1 MIATDTLLIRA
12 TLSSA
17 DKLGEFAAQV
27 SRALPAELLIST
39 LQLGHEPTTQ
49 VVYVYAHLSM
59 ATTVEKSVAT
69 TIEKAMSMRFSD
81 LKNIRVSRLQK
92 VFDVAGAS
100 RGQLANF
107 HYVVETDANEGW
119 FTELG
124 EWYDKEHMPGLAAVP
139 GCIHAARYLN
149 HDHGPRSHACYA
161 LESAEAK
168 GSPPWMVMTNSEW
181 SSRVRPHFTNTI
193 RTMFQ
198 VIPVAKDRSA

>member
-1 MIATDTLLIRA
+1 MIATDALLIRA
-12 TLSSA
+12 TLSRA

-49 VVYVYAHLSM
+49 VVYVYAHLSVT
-59 ATTVEKSVAT
+59 TTVEKSVAT
-69 TIEKAMSMRFSD
+69 TIENAMSTRFPGLQNMR
-81 LKNIRVSRLQK
+81 VCRLQK
-92 VFDVAGAS
+92 VFDIAGAS
-100 RGQLANF
+100 CGRLANF
-107 HYVVETDANEGW
+107 HYVVETDADEGW

-124 EWYDKEHMPGLAAVP
+124 EWYDQEHMPGLAAVP

-161 LESAEAK
+161 LEGAEAR
-168 GSPPWMVMTNSEW
+168 GSPPWMAMTNSEW

-198 VIPVAKDRSA
+198 VIPAVKDRSA